1 MGLVAAAEVRQTS
14 TRHYLHVSAEG
25 APGLPEPQR
34 GALVVVSQGGLAL
47 STSGSDMG
55 VLVGLERHDTA
66 PRAAAPPWETAIDT
80 TWDLTSGRLGVG
92 NVEGLLEWAPNLG
105 LSPGPWHVRVLV
117 TGQAAAAALEEELL
131 ERLAR
136 DEDFDTPL
144 GPERWRVQLW
154 P

>member
-1 MGLVAAAEVRQTS
+1 MGMVAAAEVRQTS

-25 APGLPEPQR
+25 AAGLPEVQR
-34 GALVVVSQGGLAL
+34 GALVSVAEGALAL
-47 STSGSDMG
+47 SSSGSDMG

-66 PRAAAPPWETAIDT
+66 PPAPPPPWQTVIDT
-80 TWDLTSGRLGVG
+80 TWDLTSGRLGVA
-92 NVEGLLEWAPNLG
+92 NVEGLLEWAPDLG
-105 LSPGPWHVRVLV
+105 LSPGRWNVRVLV